1 MAREFSRT
9 ERVAGQL
16 QRELALILRKEMKD
30 PRLIRASFTSVVVS
44 RDLGHAKIYFTLIDS
59 LADEREAVLKVLNNA
74 AGFIRHQLGQTM
86 RMRSIPQ
93 LKFYYDV
100 VIEHA
105 NELSALIDSAIAADQ
120 SLPDD
125 GEDEGKSGKKS

>member
-30 PRLIRASFTSVVVS
+30 PRLIRVSFTSVVVS
-44 RDLGHAKIYFTLIDS
+44 RDLGHAKIYFTLMDS
-59 LADEREAVLKVLNNA
+59 GGEERDSILKILNNA
-74 AGFIRHQLGQTM
+74 SGFIRHQLGQTM

-100 VIEHA
+100 VIEQGH
-105 NELSALIDSAIAADQ
+105 ELSALIDSAVAADQ
-120 SLPDD
+120 VLSNDA
-125 GEDEGKSGKKS
+125 EDEGKSGEKS

>member
-30 PRLIRASFTSVVVS
+30 PRLIRVSFTSVVVS
-44 RDLGHAKIYFTLIDS
+44 RDLGHAKIYFTLVDS
-59 LADEREAVLKVLNNA
+59 VEKERADILKVLNNA
-74 AGFIRHQLGQTM
+74 SGFIRHQLGQVM

-93 LKFYYDV
+93 LRFYYDV
-100 VIEHA
+100 VIENA
-105 NELSALIDSAIAADQ
+105 NELSALIDSAVASDQ
-120 SLPDD
+120 PMLNEA
-125 GEDEGKSGKKS
+125 EDEGKSG